1 MFILLDENLLSRKL
15 KRPLIEAGYTV
26 QNVDD
31 MGWRGI
37 KDTLLLDL
45 AEAQPFDV
53 FVTAD
58 RNLPYQQNL
67 QGKTLRIIVL
77 VAKSTRPDILLPLII
92 QVAKVLQTLPIGSV
106 TIVHESG
113 EIIPFEK

>member
-1 MFILLDENLLSRKL
+1 M
-15 KRPLIEAGYTV
+15 IEAGYTV

-31 MGWRGI
+31 IGWRGI

-53 FVTAD
+53 FLTAD

-67 QGKTLRIIVL
+67 QDKSLSIVVL
-77 VAKSTRPDILLPLII
+77 AAKRTRPDVLLPLI
-92 QVAKVLQTLPIGSV
+92 A
-106 TIVHESG
+106 
-113 EIIPFEK
+113 

>member
-1 MFILLDENLLSRKL
+1 MFILLDENLLSKKL

-53 FVTAD
+53 FLTAD
-58 RNLPYQQNL
+58 R
-67 QGKTLRIIVL
+67 
-77 VAKSTRPDILLPLII
+77 KSTLDCSQPNFLASQFCLVDILCTISTETSRLDEFP
-92 QVAKVLQTLPIGSV
+92 SV
-106 TIVHESG
+106 
-113 EIIPFEK
+113 